1 MTAETRQEQASGT
14 QGAAPAEN
22 RDGLLECLVFL
33 TARYGQSRS
42 PDALKA
48 GLPIKPGGRMT
59 PEIFCKAAERAGFK
73 VQISQR
79 PPEGIPETVLPAV
92 LTFKDGRACV
102 LLGYSKD
109 GRFKLHWPASGEERL
124 EKPEVLHESYSGY
137 AIFARPAKAAKD
149 EGNKEAGITDYRH
162 HWFWSTVIDSKDIYT
177 RALISTVLIN
187 LFALTGPLFI
197 MNVYN
202 RVLPNQAI
210 ETGWVLGIGA
220 ISIFVFDFIIKTL
233 RGYFIDIAARKA
245 DVILGQR
252 LYDQVLDARLGALQK
267 RPVGV
272 MANAL
277 REFDAIREFFTSATM
292 TGLVDFPFSMLFLF
306 VVFLISAPIA
316 ASLVFFYVAVMAIGF
331 LFQLPVKNAVARATG
346 SNEARHGLLIETLS
360 AIEMI
365 RGIGGEGKLR
375 ALYAEYTGKS
385 AEQGQASRFYS
396 GLGVNISG
404 FFQQVSGAVA
414 VLIGMYLVKD
424 GDLTAGALIA
434 AVILSGRAIA
444 PLGQVAALINKFY
457 HARGAFHSLDQ
468 IMAMPLERAAD
479 QTFLHRPHIKGSFHF
494 KDVSFSYTKAGSGV
508 MALDHVSFAIAP
520 GEKVGIVGRIGSGK
534 STIIK
539 LMLHFYEATEGSILV
554 DATDIRQIDPADLR
568 RNISYFGQDTILFT
582 GTVRE
587 NITLGKPEATDA
599 EVFKAAEL
607 AGVHEFI
614 RRHPLGYD
622 APVGERGAG
631 FSGGQRQAIA
641 LARTLLT
648 NAPVLVCD
656 EPTNSMDAMAEEM
669 LISKLQAY
677 NKDKT
682 FVLVT
687 HKPSMLRLV
696 DRLIMVDQGKI
707 IADGPRDAVLE
718 ALGAGKIAVRAG

>member
-1 MTAETRQEQASGT
+1 MTAETRKEQASET
-14 QGAAPAEN
+14 KQKAS
-22 RDGLLECLVFL
+22 RQDGLLDCLVFL
-33 TARYGQSRS
+33 TGHYGRSRTAE
-42 PDALKA
+42 ALKA
-48 GLPIKPGGRMT
+48 GLPVKPGGHMT
-59 PEIFCKAAERAGFK
+59 ADVFCKAALRAGFK
-73 VQISQR
+73 AKVVQR
-79 PPEGIPETVLPAV
+79 PPEGIPEQVLPAV
-92 LTFKDGRACV
+92 LTFKDGRACL
-102 LLGYSKD
+102 LLGYSSD
-109 GRFKLHWPASGEERL
+109 GRFKLHWPVSGD
-124 EKPEVLHESYSGY
+124 EVLERPEELLKTYSGY
-137 AIFARPAKAAKD
+137 AIFARPAGQKED
-149 EGNKEAGITDYRH
+149 EGQEKGVDADYRH
-162 HWFWSTVIDSKDIYT
+162 HWFWSTVIDSRDIYA
-177 RALISTVLIN
+177 RALIATVLIN

-220 ISIFVFDFIIKTL
+220 ISIFVFDFVIKTL
-233 RGYFIDIAARKA
+233 RGYFVDVAARKA

-272 MANAL
+272 LANSL

-306 VVFLISAPIA
+306 VVFLISPPIA
-316 ASLVFFYVAVMAIGF
+316 ASLLFFYAAVMAIGF
-331 LFQLPVKNAVARATG
+331 LFQMPVKSAVSKATG
-346 SNEARHGLLIETLS
+346 SNESRHGLLIETLS

-365 RGIGGEGKLR
+365 KGIGGEGKLR

-385 AEQGQASRFYS
+385 AESGQASRFYS

-424 GDLTAGALIA
+424 GDLTSGGLIA

-444 PLGQVAALINKFY
+444 PIGQVAALINKFY
-457 HARGAFHSLDQ
+457 HAKNAYRSLGQ
-468 IMAMPLERAAD
+468 IMEMPLERPPG
-479 QTFLHRPHIKGSFHF
+479 QSFLHRPEIKGAFRF
-494 KDVSFSYTKAGSGV
+494 KDVSFSYSKAGSGV
-508 MALDHVSFAIAP
+508 QALDHVSFNIRP

-539 LMLHFYEATEGSILV
+539 MMLHFFDPVEGSLLV
-554 DATDIRQIDPADLR
+554 DETDIRQIDPADLR
-568 RNISYFGQDTILFT
+568 RSISYFGQDTVLFT
-582 GTVRE
+582 GTVRD
-587 NITLGKPEATDA
+587 NITLGKPEASDA
-599 EVFKAAEL
+599 EVLKAAEI
-607 AGVHEFI
+607 AGVHDFI
-614 RRHPLGYD
+614 RRHPMGYD

-648 NAPVLVCD
+648 DASVLVCD
-656 EPTNSMDAMAEEM
+656 EPTNSMDAMAEEL
-669 LISKLQAY
+669 LITKLQGY
-677 NKDKT
+677 IKDKT

-696 DRLIMVDQGKI
+696 DRLIMLEQGRI
-707 IADGPRDAVLE
+707 VADGQRDAVLE
-718 ALGAGKIAVRAG
+718 ALSSGKIAARTG